1 MEISLSIAELFL
13 LFWAIA
19 ASAFAVWCQFEV
31 RKSVIMLVMTTGVLR
46 DIAEGKARV
55 EMKDEQIIIERILPL
70 RKNEG

>member
-13 LFWAIA
+13 LAWAIS

-46 DIAEGKARV
+46 DIADGKATA
-55 EMKDEQIIIERILPL
+55 EMKDGVLNITRVLPL
-70 RKNEG
+70 SKNER